1 MSTTVYEVLDQLRGM
16 ATSEHDKGSMLER
29 VLLQYLRTDPLWT
42 EQFDDVWLWNDW
54 PDRQGR
60 PDTGIDL
67 VAKDALTGGMVA
79 IQSKFYAPG
88 TTVSKPDVD
97 TFLSA
102 SGGSAFTRRI
112 IVSTTDKWNS
122 HARSTIEDQAVPVTV
137 IGLPDLEAADVDWDS
152 FTWDRPD
159 QLPTKSDDKPL
170 RPYQREAI
178 AAVTEGLQAHDR
190 GKLIMACGTG
200 KTFTSLRLAEQI
212 AGAGKT
218 VLFLVPSISLLSQTL
233 REWSATAD
241 VALAPIAVCSDAKAT
256 ARSGATSE
264 DIRASD
270 LALPSTTNTDELMTR
285 IRSAQAKTD
294 RMTVVFSTYQSIDVI
309 HRAQKAG
316 DLAPFDLIICDEAHR
331 TTGARIAGA
340 DESPF
345 MRVHDNT
352 YLKAIKRLYMT
363 ATPRI
368 FGSDARSKADDHA
381 AVIASM
387 DDETLY
393 GPELYRI
400 GFGKAVEQGYLTDY
414 RVLILT
420 VDEKYVASNFQTEL
434 AQDGEIQLGDAA
446 RIIGCWNG
454 LAKHFDTT
462 TGESLSPMKRA
473 VAFAPNIKTSKAIA
487 AAFPTVVDQHID
499 TLDAPADP
507 TDDADGAAASMDLR
521 VECRHV
527 DGTFNA
533 LARNTALDWL
543 KAEPEPNTC
552 RILTNARC
560 LSEGID
566 VPALDAVMFLS
577 PRGSEVDVVQS
588 VGRVMRTAKGKD
600 YGYIILP
607 IAIPTGMSPEA
618 ALSDNARYAGVWK
631 VLRALRSHDDRFEA
645 TINKLDLNRDKRN
658 DKIGIGHIDSD
669 GNLTGVDDATEQAML
684 DLDFGGYRDAIYAKI
699 VEKVGERRYWETWAK
714 DVAGIAEQHI
724 TRITALLDT
733 PGSIVQDEF
742 DRFLTGLRGNLNDNI
757 SRDDAVEMLAQHLIT
772 RPVFDAL
779 FGGYD
784 FAAHNPV
791 AQTMERMLE
800 ALDEHSL
807 DSENSSLE
815 GFYASVRSR
824 VEGIDNA
831 EGRQKIMVELYDK
844 FFATAFKRTVDKLGI
859 VYTPTEVVDF
869 ILRSADAVLRKHFG
883 QGLTDEGVHVLDGFT
898 GTGTFIAR
906 LLSLGLIE
914 PKDLVRKYR
923 HELHA
928 NEILLLAYYIAA
940 VNIETTFQDQK
951 AGTLDDPGEYEPFP
965 GLILTDTFQ
974 SWENDDRLDTTVFVQ
989 NNERLEHLKKLDITV
1004 LVGNPPYSSG
1014 QDSANDNNANES
1026 YPGLDAAIRD
1036 TYAARSTATNKNSLY
1051 DSYIRAIKWATLRL
1065 SHRGVIAFVTNGGWL
1080 DSNTADG
1087 MRLTLADEFT
1097 DIYIYNLRGN
1107 ALGGG
1112 EQRKREAG
1120 NIFGAGSRATVAITL
1135 LVKDPSRPGPAH
1147 IHYTDIGDY
1156 LTRQQK
1162 LDTIAAAGHITHLDA
1177 TDITSNEHGDW
1188 ANQRR
1193 DDFTQFMPLELIF
1206 HTYGRG
1212 LETARDAWVYNYS
1225 AATLKANVIQHIR
1238 TYEDFRLGRIT
1249 ATESDDK
1256 AKISWSRSLRASAAR
1271 GRPIEY
1277 QPGALQTA
1285 TYRPY
1290 MRVHLYGD
1298 RPLLNVIG
1306 VTTAAFPTPNHPN
1319 HGFTLT
1325 GASSHYD
1332 FCLIAADALP
1342 DLHLL
1347 DTGQCFVRWR
1357 YEPIHADANDGMLS
1371 FDAPRGNDA
1380 DVVDGYWRI
1389 DNITND
1395 ALARFQGA
1403 YGSAVTK
1410 DDIYDYCYGL
1420 LHSPD
1425 YRATYAADLKKML
1438 PHIPLV
1444 TDPWPFVV
1452 AGQQLAKLHL
1462 DYETVEPYPLDG
1474 LDAQPSGAVGW
1485 EFYRVEKM
1493 AFAKQR
1499 DPETKKLVADRS
1511 TIKYNGHITVSGIPE
1526 DAYRYMLGARSAV
1539 EWIMDRYQ
1547 VKTDK
1552 VSGIVND
1559 PNDWS
1564 REVGDP
1570 RYILNLLARIVT
1582 VSVETM
1588 KIVDALPPLDILP
1601 TDARKGP
1608 AS

>member
-1 MSTTVYEVLDQLRGM
+1 M
-16 ATSEHDKGSMLER
+16 
-29 VLLQYLRTDPLWT
+29 
-42 EQFDDVWLWNDW
+42 
-54 PDRQGR
+54 
-60 PDTGIDL
+60 
-67 VAKDALTGGMVA
+67 
-79 IQSKFYAPG
+79 
-88 TTVSKPDVD
+88 
-97 TFLSA
+97 
-102 SGGSAFTRRI
+102 
-112 IVSTTDKWNS
+112 
-122 HARSTIEDQAVPVTV
+122 PVTV

-159 QLPTKSDDKPL
+159 ELPTKSDDKPL

-212 AGAGKT
+212 AGPGKT

-233 REWSATAD
+233 REWSAAAD
-241 VALAPIAVCSDAKAT
+241 VPLAPIAVCSDTKAT

-264 DIRASD
+264 DIRAAD
-270 LALPSTTNTDELMTR
+270 LALPSTTNTDELITR

-309 HRAQKAG
+309 HRAQQAG
-316 DLAPFDLIICDEAHR
+316 DLAPFDLVICDEAHR
-331 TTGARIAGA
+331 TTGAKIAGA

-345 MRVHDNT
+345 MRVHDDT
-352 YLKAIKRLYMT
+352 YLKAAKRLYMT

-387 DDETLY
+387 DDENLY

-462 TGESLSPMKRA
+462 SGESLAPMKRA

-487 AAFPTVVDQHID
+487 TAFPTVVDQHID
-499 TLDAPADP
+499 TLDTPDGP
-507 TDDADGAAASMDLR
+507 IDDADEAAASMDLR

-588 VGRVMRTAKGKD
+588 VGRVMRTAEGKD
-600 YGYIILP
+600 YGYIVLP
-607 IAIPTGMSPEA
+607 IAIPAGTSPEA

-658 DKIGIGHIDSD
+658 DKIGIGHIDGD
-669 GNLTGVDDATEQAML
+669 GNLTGVDDTTEQAML

-714 DVAGIAEQHI
+714 DVAGIAQQHI

-733 PGSIVQDEF
+733 PGSGVQDEF
-742 DRFLTGLRGNLNDNI
+742 ERFLTGLRGNLNDNI

-791 AQTMERMLE
+791 AQTMERMLA

-807 DSENSSLE
+807 DTENSSLE

-883 QGLTDEGVHVLDGFT
+883 QGITDEGVHVLDGFT

-951 AGTLDDPGEYEPFP
+951 AGTLDDPGEHEPFP

-989 NNERLEHLKKLDITV
+989 NNERLEHLKNLDITV
-1004 LVGNPPYSSG
+1004 LVGNPPYSAG
-1014 QDSANDNNANES
+1014 EVPPDRRGIDNEDR
-1026 YPGLDAAIRD
+1026 DA
-1036 TYAARSTATNKNSLY
+1036 
-1051 DSYIRAIKWATLRL
+1051 
-1065 SHRGVIAFVTNGGWL
+1065 
-1080 DSNTADG
+1080 
-1087 MRLTLADEFT
+1087 
-1097 DIYIYNLRGN
+1097 
-1107 ALGGG
+1107 
-1112 EQRKREAG
+1112 REAEE
-1120 NIFGAGSRATVAITL
+1120 V
-1135 LVKDPSRPGPAH
+1135 RPGVP
-1147 IHYTDIGDY
+1147 
-1156 LTRQQK
+1156 
-1162 LDTIAAAGHITHLDA
+1162 
-1177 TDITSNEHGDW
+1177 
-1188 ANQRR
+1188 
-1193 DDFTQFMPLELIF
+1193 
-1206 HTYGRG
+1206 
-1212 LETARDAWVYNYS
+1212 
-1225 AATLKANVIQHIR
+1225 
-1238 TYEDFRLGRIT
+1238 
-1249 ATESDDK
+1249 
-1256 AKISWSRSLRASAAR
+1256 
-1271 GRPIEY
+1271 
-1277 QPGALQTA
+1277 
-1285 TYRPY
+1285 
-1290 MRVHLYGD
+1290 
-1298 RPLLNVIG
+1298 
-1306 VTTAAFPTPNHPN
+1306 
-1319 HGFTLT
+1319 
-1325 GASSHYD
+1325 
-1332 FCLIAADALP
+1332 
-1342 DLHLL
+1342 
-1347 DTGQCFVRWR
+1347 
-1357 YEPIHADANDGMLS
+1357 
-1371 FDAPRGNDA
+1371 
-1380 DVVDGYWRI
+1380 
-1389 DNITND
+1389 
-1395 ALARFQGA
+1395 
-1403 YGSAVTK
+1403 
-1410 DDIYDYCYGL
+1410 
-1420 LHSPD
+1420 
-1425 YRATYAADLKKML
+1425 
-1438 PHIPLV
+1438 
-1444 TDPWPFVV
+1444 
-1452 AGQQLAKLHL
+1452 
-1462 DYETVEPYPLDG
+1462 
-1474 LDAQPSGAVGW
+1474 
-1485 EFYRVEKM
+1485 
-1493 AFAKQR
+1493 
-1499 DPETKKLVADRS
+1499 
-1511 TIKYNGHITVSGIPE
+1511 
-1526 DAYRYMLGARSAV
+1526 
-1539 EWIMDRYQ
+1539 
-1547 VKTDK
+1547 
-1552 VSGIVND
+1552 
-1559 PNDWS
+1559 
-1564 REVGDP
+1564 
-1570 RYILNLLARIVT
+1570 
-1582 VSVETM
+1582 
-1588 KIVDALPPLDILP
+1588 
-1601 TDARKGP
+1601 
-1608 AS
+1608 

>member
-29 VLLQYLRTDPLWT
+29 LLLQYLRTDPLWT
-42 EQFDDVWLWNDW
+42 EQFDDVWLWQDW
-54 PDRQGR
+54 PGRQGR

-102 SGGSAFTRRI
+102 SGGSAFKRRI

-137 IGLPDLEAADVDWDS
+137 IGLPDLEAADLDWDS

-212 AGAGKT
+212 AGPGTT

-233 REWSATAD
+233 REWSAAAE
-241 VALAPIAVCSDAKAT
+241 VPLAPIAVCSDTKAT

-270 LALPSTTNTDELMTR
+270 LALPSTTNTDELINR

-316 DLAPFDLIICDEAHR
+316 DLAPFDLVICDEAHR
-331 TTGARIAGA
+331 TTGAKIAGA

-345 MRVHDNT
+345 MRVHDDT

-462 TGESLSPMKRA
+462 TGESLTPMKRA

-487 AAFPTVVDQHID
+487 TAFPTVVDQHIE
-499 TLDAPADP
+499 TLDAPVGTEDNTEAEDV
-507 TDDADGAAASMDLR
+507 AASMDLR

-618 ALSDNARYAGVWK
+618 ALSDNAKYAGVWK

-658 DKIGIGHIDSD
+658 DKIGIGHIDGD

-714 DVAGIAEQHI
+714 DVAGIAQQHI
-724 TRITALLDT
+724 TRITALLDN
-733 PGSIVQDEF
+733 PASGVQPEF

-757 SRDDAVEMLAQHLIT
+757 TRDDAVEMLAQHLIT

-807 DSENSSLE
+807 DTENSSLE

-898 GTGTFIAR
+898 GTGTFVAR

-951 AGTLDDPGEYEPFP
+951 AGTLDDPGEYQPFP

-1004 LVGNPPYSSG
+1004 LVGNPPYSVG
-1014 QDSANDNNANES
+1014 QRSANDASANEK
-1026 YPGLDAAIRD
+1026 YPDLDEAIR
-1036 TYAARSTATNKNSLY
+1036 NSYGSASGVKLLRNLY
-1051 DSYIRAIKWATLRL
+1051 DSYVRAIKWASMRIGE
-1065 SHRGVIAFVTNGGWL
+1065 RGVVAYVTNGGWL
-1080 DSNTADG
+1080 ENNAFAQ
-1087 MRLTLADEFT
+1087 MRRSLSTEFS
-1097 DIYIYNLRGN
+1097 DIYIYNLKGN
-1107 ALGGG
+1107 MRATDW
-1112 EQRKREAG
+1112 KREG
-1120 NIFGAGSRATVAITL
+1120 GQIFGAGSQATVAITIL
-1135 LVKDPSRPGPAH
+1135 IKSPGNAGPAK
-1147 IHYTDIGDY
+1147 IHYSMVGDY
-1156 LTRQQK
+1156 LTREQK
-1162 LDTIAAAGHITHLDA
+1162 LTTVARAIDITHVPTTA
-1177 TDITSNEHGDW
+1177 VTPNQYGDW
-1188 ANQRR
+1188 LDQRSVSFEAFIPLKGGIFQDFAPGTSTSR
-1193 DDFTQFMPLELIF
+1193 DP
-1206 HTYGRG
+1206 
-1212 LETARDAWVYNYS
+1212 WVYASSRENLRESVERMVSTFNRLVDEGHRDRS
-1225 AATLKANVIQHIR
+1225 AEL
-1238 TYEDFRLGRIT
+1238 
-1249 ATESDDK
+1249 DK
-1256 AKISWSRSLRASAAR
+1256 RKISWSDGLENELRR
-1271 GRPIEY
+1271 GRHLPPDDKPPRVAVYRPFFKQWVSANQSLHER
-1277 QPGALQTA
+1277 PGAVKFFREGVA
-1285 TYRPY
+1285 TQA
-1290 MRVHLYGD
+1290 LYVSGPSATSD
-1298 RPLLNVIG
+1298 SSILVVDAI
-1306 VTTAAFPTPNHPN
+1306 PNFH
-1319 HGFTLT
+1319 TL
-1325 GASSHYD
+1325 S
-1332 FCLIAADALP
+1332 
-1342 DLHLL
+1342 
-1347 DTGQCFVRWR
+1347 TGQCFPRWVNAPVAPQELEGLLAFDEVDDGGRAIDGHVRV
-1357 YEPIHADANDGMLS
+1357 DAITDG
-1371 FDAPRGNDA
+1371 
-1380 DVVDGYWRI
+1380 
-1389 DNITND
+1389 
-1395 ALARFQGA
+1395 ALARFRAA
-1403 YGSAVTK
+1403 YGQRLTK
-1410 DDIYDYCYGL
+1410 DDIFDYCYGL
-1420 LHSPD
+1420 LHSQD
-1425 YRATYAADLKKML
+1425 YRATYAADLKKVL
-1438 PHIPLV
+1438 PRIPLV
-1444 TDPWPFVV
+1444 TDPWPYVE
-1452 AGQQLAKLHL
+1452 AGRELAKLHL
-1462 DYETVEPYPLDG
+1462 DYETVEPYPLEG
-1474 LDAQPSGAVGW
+1474 LDAQPSGAVAW

-1499 DPETKKLVADRS
+1499 DPETKKLVADKS
-1511 TIKYNGHITVSGIPE
+1511 TIKYNGHITVSGMPE
-1526 DAYRYMLGARSAV
+1526 DAYRYMLGSRSAV

-1552 VSGIVND
+1552 ASGIVND

-1564 REVGDP
+1564 HEVDDP
-1570 RYILNLLARIVT
+1570 RYILDLLARIVT